1 MGAGHSLW
9 SYFYNAGPLVKLVM
23 LILLSCSV
31 ASWTFIFQRWFYY
44 SQIRKACD
52 EFLDKFW
59 SGTNLA
65 KLYNE
70 VTIRE
75 EDEGVASIFVAGYKE
90 FMRQQQTGSRND
102 MMMESVQRHMRIA
115 QAHEQSELEKHL
127 PFLASVGSSSPYIG
141 LFGTVWGIMTALQAL
156 GNVQQASI
164 AMVAPGISEALV
176 ATAMGLFA
184 AIPAQLAYNRY
195 VSQLDSILNEQ
206 QTFQEE
212 FFSVLQ
218 NQAAV
223 GAARG

>member
-9 SYFYNAGPLVKLVM
+9 TYFYNAGPLVKLVM
-23 LILLSCSV
+23 MMLLSASV
-31 ASWTFIFQRWFYY
+31 ASWTFIYQRWTYY
-44 SQIRKACD
+44 SQIRKSCD
-52 EFLDKFW
+52 HFLDRFW

-70 VTIRE
+70 VVTRE
-75 EDEGVASIFVAGYKE
+75 EDDGIASIFVAGYKE
-90 FMRQQQTGSRND
+90 FMRVQAQGPRAES
-102 MMMESVQRHMRIA
+102 MMDSVQRQMRIA

-127 PFLASVGSSSPYIG
+127 SFLASVGSSSPYVG

-164 AMVAPGISEALV
+164 SMVAPGISEALV

-184 AIPAQLAYNRY
+184 AIPAQLAYNRF
-195 VSQLDSILNEQ
+195 VAQLDSIINEQ

-218 NQAAV
+218 AQANGGPQRV
-223 GAARG
+223 

>member
-1 MGAGHSLW
+1 MGTSHSLW
-9 SYFYNAGPLVKLVM
+9 TYFYNAGPLVKIVM
-23 LILLSCSV
+23 LILVGASV
-31 ASWTFIFQRWFYY
+31 TSWTFIFQRWFYY
-44 SQIRKACD
+44 SQIKKSCD
-52 EFLDKFW
+52 DFLDRFW

-70 VTIRE
+70 VTVRE

-90 FMRQQQTGSRND
+90 FMKQQSHGNRQE
-102 MMMESVQRHMRIA
+102 MMMDAVSRQMRIA

-127 PFLASVGSSSPYIG
+127 PFLASVGSSSPYVG
-141 LFGTVWGIMTALQAL
+141 LFGTVWGIMAALQAL
-156 GNVQQASI
+156 GSVQQASI
-164 AMVAPGISEALV
+164 SMVAPGISEALV

-218 NQAAV
+218 SQA
-223 GAARG
+223 GGHQRG

>member
-9 SYFYNAGPLVKLVM
+9 TYFYNAGPLVKLVM
-23 LILLSCSV
+23 MILLGASI
-31 ASWTFIFQRWFYY
+31 ASWTFIFQRWTYY
-44 SQIRKACD
+44 GQIRKSCD
-52 EFLDKFW
+52 DFLDRFW

-70 VTIRE
+70 VVTRE
-75 EDEGVASIFVAGYKE
+75 EDDGIASIFVAGYKE
-90 FMRQQQTGSRND
+90 FMRVQSQGSRAES
-102 MMMESVQRHMRIA
+102 MMDSVQRQMRIA

-127 PFLASVGSSSPYIG
+127 SFLASVGSSSPYVG

-156 GNVQQASI
+156 GNVQQATIS
-164 AMVAPGISEALV
+164 MVAPGISEALV

-184 AIPAQLAYNRY
+184 AIPAQLAYNRF
-195 VSQLDSILNEQ
+195 VAQLDSIINEQ

-218 NQAAV
+218 AQANG
-223 GAARG
+223 GAQRV